1 MLQPTVN
8 QFSNLQNIL
17 VVRLGAMGDI
27 IHVMPAVK
35 HLKTAFPSAHL
46 TWLVEDKLEDLV
58 KGLPEVDEVIAFPRR
73 QWQACLKRPTRCF
86 TMISEFQA
94 FLGKLR
100 KKEYDVALD
109 FHGNFRSGL
118 LTYLCNAKTKIG
130 FSQGYCKEF
139 NFVFT
144 NVRVT
149 PPQKKMHRVDKYLSL
164 LRGLGIEAPYQR
176 PSFSIPHADRLFI
189 DNFLCNNHL
198 DQKTIAI
205 IHPGTSLFGK
215 YKRWPLE
222 NYARL
227 ADRLIQESGY
237 SVIFTWGHLE
247 YQMAK
252 DIVSSM
258 RCQATIACKTS
269 SVMQL
274 IALLQHARLFI
285 GGDTGPTHLASCLVV
300 PTIAIFG
307 PKDPLVYA
315 PYDKNAV
322 VVRKDIPCSP
332 CSRRTCENVI
342 CITTIT
348 PEDVLDRVRVACTE
362 VYAYTHTMEQ
372 SV

>member
-1 MLQPTVN
+1 MQQSTAN
-8 QFSNLQNIL
+8 QFSNIQNIL
-17 VVRLGAMGDI
+17 VVRLGAMGDV
-27 IHVMPAVK
+27 IHVMPAVR
-35 HLKTAFPSAHL
+35 HLKTVFPSARL
-46 TWLVEDKLEDLV
+46 SWLVEDKLEDLV
-58 KGLPEVDEVIAFPRR
+58 RGLPEVDEVIAFPRR
-73 QWQACLKRPTRCF
+73 QWQACLKRPTRCL
-86 TMISEFQA
+86 TMISEFQG

-118 LTYLCNAKTKIG
+118 LTYLCHAKIKIG
-130 FSQGYCKEF
+130 FSPAYCKEF
-139 NFVFT
+139 NFIFT
-144 NVRVT
+144 GVHVT

-164 LRGLGIEAPYQR
+164 LRGLGIEALYQR
-176 PSFSIPHADRLFI
+176 PSFSIPHADRLYI
-189 DNFLCNNHL
+189 DNFLQDNQL
-198 DQKTIAI
+198 GQKPIAI

-227 ADRLIQESGY
+227 ADRLIQEFGY
-237 SVIFTWGHLE
+237 SVIFTWGQMEH
-247 YQMAK
+247 QMAK

-274 IALLQHARLFI
+274 IALLQRARLFI
-285 GGDTGPTHLASCLVV
+285 GSDTGPTHLASCLGV

-332 CSRRTCENVI
+332 CSRRTCENVM
-342 CITTIT
+342 CITAIT
-348 PEDVLDRVRVACTE
+348 PEDVLARV
-362 VYAYTHTMEQ
+362 
-372 SV
+372 SKPS